1 MIEQSFYKR
10 TERLILRTPT
20 KADADEL
27 ARARSTEF
35 VMRYNLY
42 TECDGKQIISELE
55 NYEHILLLEAA
66 TDKIIGCVSVR
77 EDPLR
82 YHTDSVTLHAWLI
95 EEMAYKGYM
104 AEALREI
111 IDLLFSEHQRI
122 SVQIFSENTASLRL
136 AKKLGFEQEGYIKQA
151 VKNKKGEIFD
161 VVLMTL
167 SKNF

>member
-10 TERLILRTPT
+10 TERLILCVPT

-42 TECDGKQIISELE
+42 TECDGKQIINELE
-55 NYEHILLLEAA
+55 NYEHILLREAV

-95 EEMAYKGYM
+95 EETAYKGYM
-104 AEALREI
+104 AEALKEI
-111 IDLLFSEHQRI
+111 IDLLFSP
-122 SVQIFSENTASLRL
+122 SAL
-136 AKKLGFEQEGYIKQA
+136 
-151 VKNKKGEIFD
+151 
-161 VVLMTL
+161 
-167 SKNF
+167 